1 MHSHKPENHNSILP
15 YFVANDVIQLIEF
28 IQRVFKATIKHQ
40 FIMRQKTAL
49 FHI

>member
-15 YFVANDVIQLIEF
+15 YFVANDVIRLIEF
-28 IQRVFKATIKHQ
+28 IQRFFKHQ

-49 FHI
+49 FHV